1 MSRTDKTDPMW
12 VRMMDPANRTEL
24 RIVHDHRFGPCDLHT
39 WKPADARRSLWWRRD
54 GGSCYMRPKPVKRLY
69 CRCASCSGRAWNNWQ
84 GCARAEWRAQRQAWL
99 SGWGEYRRERGARKY
114 WYD

>member
-12 VRMMDPANRTEL
+12 VRVQDPINRSEV
-24 RIVHDHRFGPCDLHT
+24 REVHDHRFGPCDLDT
-39 WKPADARRSLWWRRD
+39 WKPGPYKPLWWRRD
-54 GGSCYMRPKPVKRLY
+54 GYCYIRPKPIKRLW
-69 CRCASCSGRAWNNWQ
+69 CNCFSCSGRVWNDWN

-114 WYD
+114 WYN